1 MRAPHRDLARGP
13 PARAGHAPARHGARG
28 PGHGPWGPAPDH
40 RIGGR
45 AVPRRGR
52 PPRGRGRRGRREPR
66 PPQSRGDVA
75 QSIVAH
81 AADLDAD
88 LVILATH
95 GAGGAKRV
103 LFGSVPQ
110 QVLRKGVRPV
120 LLIRPP
126 EGQASREAAPTDVR
140 RLLVPLDGQP
150 PAEAAL
156 PIASVL
162 AQAYAAELVLM
173 HIVPTL
179 TTIPG
184 ERASAARLAPSATA
198 ASLDLEEAE
207 GRAYI
212 QQMASGL
219 RERGLRVSTWV
230 GRGEPAQSLLEGA
243 AHAAVE
249 MIVMATHGRTGLDA
263 VFSGSVA
270 SRIVARFTRPILL
283 VRAPRAQQ
291 TASP

>member
-1 MRAPHRDLARGP
+1 MTPALAAIALGLDPTRTLVISQVVRSFGLPFALVPLVLFTRRRDLMGELTNDPLTTIASAFATALIVALNVFLLVPLDGSLLAECVLPTAISLGAHLRARVTLLHVME
-13 PARAGHAPARHGARG
+13 RAAPATVHGDRHLTAASEAARYLDEV
-28 PGHGPWGPAPDH
+28 A
-40 RIGGR
+40 RRVAAGG
-45 AVPRRGR
+45 VVVESHVHPNL
-52 PPRGRGRRGRREPR
+52 E
-66 PPQSRGDVA
+66 GDVA

-103 LFGSVPQ
+103 LFGSVAQ

-162 AQAYAAELVLM
+162 AQAYAAELV
-173 HIVPTL
+173 
-179 TTIPG
+179 
-184 ERASAARLAPSATA
+184 
-198 ASLDLEEAE
+198 
-207 GRAYI
+207 
-212 QQMASGL
+212 
-219 RERGLRVSTWV
+219 
-230 GRGEPAQSLLEGA
+230 
-243 AHAAVE
+243 
-249 MIVMATHGRTGLDA
+249 
-263 VFSGSVA
+263 
-270 SRIVARFTRPILL
+270 
-283 VRAPRAQQ
+283 
-291 TASP
+291 